1 LSHVDSPRVAV
12 IGAGI
17 SGIAALRQLKKHGV
31 DAVAFESRDVLG
43 GLWVYSDEPGKT
55 TAYKSLHAKGT
66 RTTFPYPDMAMDAT
80 TNLFPSWA
88 DITAYL
94 NQYVDHYG
102 LRELIRFGTT
112 VSRVERAG
120 DGWSVQLG
128 DGTVEEFSHVIVAT
142 GHLHEP
148 RVPDPG
154 SYPGTFT
161 GEEIHSHSFQNNLSE
176 AGKRTLVVGAGNSAI
191 DIAADVSWV
200 TEQTFL
206 STRRGFHLFP
216 ETVFGR
222 PRMFVMDKPLGRL
235 PRPLRAWAVKHG
247 LRLLTGG
254 NEQYGIP
261 VPKHGVLQARA
272 TVSDALFTRINHGH
286 VKMKPGIDRFEG
298 KTVWF
303 TDGSSE
309 EVDRIIWATGY
320 RVTHAFLDEKAL
332 GASDQ
337 YIPLYLEIFPPSVD
351 SLYFIGLLQPVGA
364 TPPVVTGQAELAVA
378 HIVGRYGLPD
388 VPAMRRAIEADA
400 AARRKL
406 FVSSPRHAIE
416 VEVAPYLTRLHNE
429 GLKRATDGAKATARR
444 RSRVH
449 SWS

>member
-1 LSHVDSPRVAV
+1 MSHVDSPRVAV

-17 SGIAALRQLKKHGV
+17 SGIAALRQLRKHGV
-31 DAVAFESRDVLG
+31 DAVAFEGRDVLG

-66 RTTFPYPDMAMDAT
+66 RTTFPYPDLPMGST
-80 TNLFPSWA
+80 TNLFPSWS
-88 DITAYL
+88 DITTYL
-94 NQYVDHYG
+94 NDYVDFFD
-102 LRELIRFGTT
+102 LRHMIQFNTT
-112 VSRVERAG
+112 VTRVERE
-120 DGWSVQLG
+120 DLGWSVQLD
-128 DGTVEEFSHVIVAT
+128 DGTTHEFSHVIVAT
-142 GHLHEP
+142 GHLHVP
-148 RVPDPG
+148 RLPEPG

-191 DIAADVSWV
+191 DIAADISWV
-200 TEQTFL
+200 TDQTYL

-222 PRMFVMDKPLGRL
+222 PRMFVMDKPLGML
-235 PRPLRAWAVKHG
+235 PRPLRAWAVERG

-254 NEQYGIP
+254 NEKYGIP

-286 VKMKPGIDRFEG
+286 VKMKPGIERFEG

-303 TDGSSE
+303 TDGTSE
-309 EVDRIIWATGY
+309 EIDRIIWATGY
-320 RVTHAFLDEKAL
+320 TVTHAFLEEQAL
-332 GASDQ
+332 GATDQ
-337 YIPLYLEIFPPSVD
+337 YIPLYLEIFPPEVD
-351 SLYFIGLLQPVGA
+351 GMYFIGLLQPVGA
-364 TPPVVTGQAELAVA
+364 TPPVVTGQAELAAA
-378 HIVGRYGLPD
+378 HIVGGYRLPEK
-388 VPAMRRAIEADA
+388 PAMHRAIEADA

-406 FVSSPRHAIE
+406 FVASPRHAIE
-416 VEVAPYLTRLHNE
+416 VEVAPYLARLHDE
-429 GLKRATDGAKATARR
+429 GRKRAVNGTQATSGRR
-444 RSRVH
+444 QRVH

>member
-1 LSHVDSPRVAV
+1 MSHVDSPRVAV

-17 SGIAALRQLKKHGV
+17 SGIAALRQLSLHGV
-31 DAVAFESRDVLG
+31 DAVAFEGRDVLG

-66 RTTFPYPDMAMDAT
+66 RTTFPYPDLPMGPN
-80 TNLFPSWA
+80 TNLFPSWS
-88 DITAYL
+88 DITTYL
-94 NQYVDHYG
+94 NDYVDFFD
-102 LRELIRFGTT
+102 LRDKIRFNTRVT
-112 VSRVERAG
+112 RVEREAL
-120 DGWSVQLG
+120 GWSVQLD
-128 DGTVEEFSHVIVAT
+128 DGTVDEFSHVIVAT
-142 GHLHEP
+142 GHLHVP
-148 RVPDPG
+148 RLPEPG

-191 DIAADVSWV
+191 DIAADISWV
-200 TEQTFL
+200 TDQTFL

-235 PRPLRAWAVKHG
+235 PRPLRAWAVERG

-254 NEQYGIP
+254 NEKYGIP
-261 VPKHGVLQARA
+261 VPEHGVLQARA

-286 VKMKPGIDRFEG
+286 VKMKPGIERFEG

-303 TDGSSE
+303 ADGTSE
-309 EVDRIIWATGY
+309 EIDRIIWATGY
-320 RVTHAFLDEKAL
+320 TVTHAFLDEKAL
-332 GASDQ
+332 GATDQ
-337 YIPLYLEIFPPSVD
+337 YIPLYLEIFPPKVD
-351 SLYFIGLLQPVGA
+351 GLYFIGLLQPVGA

-378 HIVGRYGLPD
+378 HIVGGYRLPEE
-388 VPAMRRAIEADA
+388 PAMHHAIEADA

-406 FVSSPRHAIE
+406 FVASPRHAIE
-416 VEVAPYLTRLHNE
+416 VEVAPYLARLHDE
-429 GLKRATDGAKATARR
+429 GVKRAVNGPPAASNRRAR
-444 RSRVH
+444 VQ